1 MSKLYNDTTNALF
14 NALDIKET
22 IKSNNLNAVK
32 RVHGGTANED
42 TLEELI
48 TDVVLF
54 LENLNDQIQD
64 KTWVD

>member
-1 MSKLYNDTTNALF
+1 MSGFYNEVSNALF

-22 IKSNNLNAVK
+22 IKSNSLNDIK

-48 TDVVLF
+48 TDVVSF
-54 LENLNDQIQD
+54 LENLTEQVQEKNDE
-64 KTWVD
+64 

>member
-1 MSKLYNDTTNALF
+1 MSNLYNDTTNALF

-22 IKSNNLNAVK
+22 IKSNNLNAIK

-48 TDVVLF
+48 ADVVSF
-54 LENLNDQIQD
+54 LENLTEQVQEQNDE
-64 KTWVD
+64 

>member
-64 KTWVD
+64 KT

>member
-1 MSKLYNDTTNALF
+1 VSNLYNDTTNALF

-22 IKSNNLNAVK
+22 IKSNNLNAIK

-48 TDVVLF
+48 ADVVSF
-54 LENLNDQIQD
+54 LENLTEQVQEQNDE
-64 KTWVD
+64 

>member
-1 MSKLYNDTTNALF
+1 MSNLYNDTTNALF

-22 IKSNNLNAVK
+22 IKSNNLNAIK

-48 TDVVLF
+48 ADVVSF
-54 LENLNDQIQD
+54 LEDLTEQVQEKNDE
-64 KTWVD
+64 

>member
-1 MSKLYNDTTNALF
+1 MSNLYNDTTNALF

-22 IKSNNLNAVK
+22 IKSNNLNAIK

-48 TDVVLF
+48 ADVVSF
-54 LENLNDQIQD
+54 LEDLTEQVQEKNAE
-64 KTWVD
+64 

>member
-1 MSKLYNDTTNALF
+1 VSNLYNDTTNALF

-22 IKSNNLNAVK
+22 IKSNNLNAIK

-48 TDVVLF
+48 ADVVSF
-54 LENLNDQIQD
+54 LEDLTEQVQEKNDE
-64 KTWVD
+64 